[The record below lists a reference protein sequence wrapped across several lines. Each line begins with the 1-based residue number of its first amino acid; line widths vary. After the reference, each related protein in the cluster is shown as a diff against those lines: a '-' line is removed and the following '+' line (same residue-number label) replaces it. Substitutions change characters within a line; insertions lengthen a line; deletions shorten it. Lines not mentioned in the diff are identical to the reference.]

1 MEQSVVHVY
10 EFIIGIFI
18 TTIYVMGKSKD
29 FSSQLDRATK
39 VYLEQHVRVLKDNEV

>member
-1 MEQSVVHVY
+1 MS
-10 EFIIGIFI
+10 EFIIGISI
-18 TTIYVMGKSKD
+18 TVYVTGESKD